1 MRKKLISLMIFTLFA
16 TCTSEEVIETIPPEV
31 QEPTSTSS
39 SSTTSTTTTLPEET
53 VFATDEYGIEL
64 IEMKPK
70 MKEQF
75 DALIAFVEKR
85 TGLTYTEYPKYELYT
100 SNGYQEYNEL
110 SYLDNF
116 EEDYEEGEW
125 ERAVLSENMWGL
137 STASP
142 DAMKNLLVEYQ
153 RCASSGSYNLVDKV
167 LRVPVKK
174 NQQKFNLWEQSVL
187 VHELTHTLQGQ
198 VIDLAGW
205 YEEMKEKDDF
215 SDYAGR
221 RSIMEAQAD
230 LVQARWESGLD
241 QYDRTEMN
249 SQQPNFT
256 CRVQLPT
263 YFYIPNELYYSFG
276 PQLVKQINS
285 EGGME
290 AINEALYQLPTAEQ
304 IYAPE
309 KYFSGEQ
316 YEDVSIKDL
325 EVTDYNLIK
334 EGTIGALDIPYI
346 LQDTIGRVA
355 SVKAAIGLGG
365 GAWKDYVNSSDQLMM
380 SLKMT
385 GDTQTDLDEIYNA
398 YMAWANAQTR
408 FTDSQ
413 SFEGGVIFIG
423 ETNVWISSDGT
434 YVRML
439 LTQDIEIFNQ
449 ISTQINNF

>member
-1 MRKKLISLMIFTLFA
+1 MRKKLITLLAFILI
-16 TCTSEEVIETIPPEV
+16 TSCASEDIEETTTPVSE
-31 QEPTSTSS
+31 STTS
-39 SSTTSTTTTLPEET
+39 SSTTTTTSTTVPEST
-53 VFATDEYGIEL
+53 VFALDEYGIEL
-64 IEMKPK
+64 IEMKPE

-75 DALIAFVEKR
+75 DDLIAFVEKR

-110 SYLDNF
+110 SFLDNF

-142 DAMKNLLVEYQ
+142 EGMKNLLVEYQ

-167 LRVPVKK
+167 LRVPVKT

-198 VIDLAGW
+198 IIDLAGW
-205 YEEMKEKDDF
+205 YDEMKEKDDF

-241 QYDRTEMN
+241 QYDRTAMN
-249 SQQPNFT
+249 SQQPNFV

-276 PQLVKQINS
+276 PQLVKQINNQ
-285 EGGME
+285 GGME

-304 IYAPE
+304 IYEPE
-309 KYFSGEQ
+309 KYFSGEV
-316 YEDVSIKDL
+316 YENVIIEDL
-325 EVTDYNLIK
+325 IVADYNLVK

-346 LQDTIGRVA
+346 LQDTIGRGA
-355 SVKAAIGLGG
+355 SVTAAIGLGG
-365 GAWKDYVNSSDQLMM
+365 GAWKDYVNSSQQLMM

-385 GDTQTDLDEIYNA
+385 GDTPEDLEEIYNA
-398 YMAWANAQTR
+398 YIAWANAQQR
-408 FTDSQ
+408 FTSVE
-413 SFEGGVIFIG
+413 SFEGGTLYIG
-423 ETNVWISSDGT
+423 DTNVWISNDGT

-439 LTQDIEIFNQ
+439 LTQDLEIFNE
-449 ISTQINNF
+449 IITQMSRF

>member
-1 MRKKLISLMIFTLFA
+1 MKKKMASLLIFILITS
-16 TCTSEEVIETIPPEV
+16 CTSEEVIPTAEENIDVTSTI
-31 QEPTSTSS
+31 TSTSTS
-39 SSTTSTTTTLPEET
+39 TSTTLLEES
-53 VFATDEYGIEL
+53 VFAVDEYGIEL
-64 IEMKPK
+64 IEMKPQ

-100 SNGYQEYNEL
+100 KNGYQEYNEL

-137 STASP
+137 TTVSP
-142 DAMKNLLVEYQ
+142 EGMKNLLVEYQ

-205 YEEMKEKDDF
+205 YEDMKERDDF
-215 SDYAGR
+215 SPYAGR

-230 LVQARWESGLD
+230 LVQARWESNLD

-256 CRVQLPT
+256 CRVELPS

-276 PQLVKQINS
+276 PQLVKQINTL
-285 EGGME
+285 GGME
-290 AINEALYQLPTAEQ
+290 AINAALYELPTAEQ
-304 IYAPE
+304 VYAPE
-309 KYFSGEQ
+309 KYFSGELYQ
-316 YEDVSIKDL
+316 DIQIENLVIGDYE
-325 EVTDYNLIK
+325 LIK

-355 SVKAAIGLGG
+355 SVQAAIGIGG
-365 GAWKDYVNSSDQLMM
+365 GAWKDYVDSSQRLMM
-380 SLKMT
+380 SVKMS
-385 GDTQTDLDEIYNA
+385 GDTPTDLNEIFSA
-398 YMAWANAQTR
+398 YSAWANAQNR
-408 FTDSQ
+408 FTDKQ
-413 SFEGGVIFIG
+413 SFAGGTLYIG
-423 ETNVWISSDGT
+423 DTNVWISTDGD
-434 YVRML
+434 YVRIV
-439 LTQDIEIFNQ
+439 LTQELEVFNEIF
-449 ISTQINNF
+449 SQINSF

>member
-1 MRKKLISLMIFTLFA
+1 MRKKLITLLAFILI
-16 TCTSEEVIETIPPEV
+16 TSCASEDIEETTTPVPE
-31 QEPTSTSS
+31 STTS
-39 SSTTSTTTTLPEET
+39 SSTTTTTSTTVPEST
-53 VFATDEYGIEL
+53 VFALDEYGIEL
-64 IEMKPK
+64 IEMKPE

-75 DALIAFVEKR
+75 DDLIAFVEKR

-110 SYLDNF
+110 SFLDNF

-142 DAMKNLLVEYQ
+142 EAMKNLLVEYQ

-167 LRVPVKK
+167 LRVPVKT

-205 YEEMKEKDDF
+205 YDEMKEKDDF

-241 QYDRTEMN
+241 QYDRTAMN
-249 SQQPNFT
+249 SQQPNFV

-276 PQLVKQINS
+276 PQLVKQINNQ
-285 EGGME
+285 GGME
-290 AINEALYQLPTAEQ
+290 AINEALIVA
-304 IYAPE
+304 
-309 KYFSGEQ
+309 
-316 YEDVSIKDL
+316 
-325 EVTDYNLIK
+325 DYNLVK

-365 GAWKDYVNSSDQLMM
+365 GAWKDYVNSSQQLMM

-385 GDTQTDLDEIYNA
+385 GDTPEDLEEIYNA
-398 YMAWANAQTR
+398 YIAWANAQER
-408 FTDSQ
+408 FTSVE
-413 SFEGGVIFIG
+413 SFEGGMLYIG
-423 ETNVWISSDGT
+423 DTNVWISNDST
-434 YVRML
+434 HVRML
-439 LTQDIEIFNQ
+439 LTQDLEIFNEITTQ
-449 ISTQINNF
+449 ISRF

>member
-1 MRKKLISLMIFTLFA
+1 
-16 TCTSEEVIETIPPEV
+16 
-31 QEPTSTSS
+31 
-39 SSTTSTTTTLPEET
+39 
-53 VFATDEYGIEL
+53 
-64 IEMKPK
+64 
-70 MKEQF
+70 
-75 DALIAFVEKR
+75 
-85 TGLTYTEYPKYELYT
+85 
-100 SNGYQEYNEL
+100 
-110 SYLDNF
+110 
-116 EEDYEEGEW
+116 
-125 ERAVLSENMWGL
+125 
-137 STASP
+137 
-142 DAMKNLLVEYQ
+142 
-153 RCASSGSYNLVDKV
+153 
-167 LRVPVKK
+167 
-174 NQQKFNLWEQSVL
+174 
-187 VHELTHTLQGQ
+187 
-198 VIDLAGW
+198 
-205 YEEMKEKDDF
+205 MKEKDDF

-221 RSIMEAQAD
+221 RSIIEAQAD

-249 SQQPNFT
+249 SQQPNFS

-380 SLKMT
+380 SLKIT

-398 YMAWANAQTR
+398 YMAWANAQNR
-408 FTDSQ
+408 FTGSQ
-413 SFEGGVIFIG
+413 SFEGGILFTG

>member
-1 MRKKLISLMIFTLFA
+1 MRKKLITLIAFILIA
-16 TCTSEEVIETIPPEV
+16 ACSGGEVAELETVSAE
-31 QEPTSTSS
+31 ST
-39 SSTTSTTTTLPEET
+39 TTSTTTPTTTTTTIQPKT
-53 VFATDEYGIEL
+53 IFALDEYGIEL
-64 IEMKPK
+64 IEMKPQ

-85 TGLTYTEYPKYELYT
+85 TGLTYTEYPRYELYT

-110 SYLDNF
+110 SFLDNF

-137 STASP
+137 SNATPES
-142 DAMKNLLVEYQ
+142 MKNLLVEYQ

-174 NQQKFNLWEQSVL
+174 NQEKFNLWEQSVL

-198 VIDLAGW
+198 IIDLAGW
-205 YEEMKEKDDF
+205 YDEMKEKDDF

-241 QYDRTEMN
+241 QYDRTAMN

-256 CRVQLPT
+256 CRVQLPS

-276 PQLVKQINS
+276 PQLVKQINTQ
-285 EGGME
+285 GGME
-290 AINEALYQLPTAEQ
+290 AINEALYLLPTAEQ
-304 IYAPE
+304 IYEPE
-309 KYFSGEQ
+309 KYFSGEI
-316 YEDVSIKDL
+316 YEEVGIKDL
-325 EVTDYNLIK
+325 IVTDYNLVK
-334 EGTIGALDIPYI
+334 EGTVSALDIPYI

-365 GAWKDYVNSSDQLMM
+365 GAWKDYVNSSQQLMM

-385 GDTQTDLDEIYNA
+385 GDTPEDLEEIYNA
-398 YMAWANAQTR
+398 YLAWANAQTR
-408 FTDSQ
+408 FTSVE
-413 SFEGGVIFIG
+413 SFEGGILFIG
-423 ETNVWISSDGT
+423 DTNIWISSDGK
-434 YVRML
+434 YIRML
-439 LTQDIEIFNQ
+439 LTQNVEIFNEI
-449 ISTQINNF
+449 ISQINSF